1 VAKAN
6 PPTAED
12 LKKAVKGL
20 AWVSESEAPL
30 EAFAWP
36 AGPLTDAEVRKQ
48 AGAKGAVETMSLDDF
63 FHAVPAEDRAK
74 FDPLVKALKQLEG
87 VKVYK
92 VGDEAEKQVF
102 IVGKAADG
110 TRAGVKTTAV
120 ET

>member
-1 VAKAN
+1 MAKAN
-6 PPTAED
+6 PPAIED
-12 LKKAVKGL
+12 LRSAVKGPV
-20 AWVSESEAPL
+20 WVSESEAPL

-48 AGAKGAVETMSLDDF
+48 AGAKGAIETMSVDDF
-63 FHAVPAEDRAK
+63 FHAVPSEDRTK
-74 FDPLVKALKQLEG
+74 FDPLLKALKQLEG

-92 VGDEAEKQVF
+92 IGDEAEKQVC